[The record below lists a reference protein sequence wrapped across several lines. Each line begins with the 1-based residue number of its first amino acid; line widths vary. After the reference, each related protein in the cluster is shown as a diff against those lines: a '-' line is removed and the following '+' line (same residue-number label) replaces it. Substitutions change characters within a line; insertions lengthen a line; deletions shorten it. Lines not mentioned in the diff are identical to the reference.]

1 METDQT
7 VSRRSVLAVGAAA
20 AGSVALVACGSD
32 SGTTGAA
39 STTPPSP
46 TPSPTG
52 STAGAAG
59 LIAVADVPVGG
70 SAAATNAGAPV
81 VVAQPKAGEVV
92 AFSAICT
99 HKGCTVNPDGAQL
112 KCPCHGSVYD
122 AFTGEVVSGPAPAPL
137 PPVTVSVAKGVV
149 VAT

>member
-1 METDQT
+1 MDTDHT

-20 AGSVALVACGSD
+20 AGSVALAACGSD
-32 SGTTGAA
+32 SGTSGAA
-39 STTPPSP
+39 STTP
-46 TPSPTG
+46 PSPTG

-59 LIAVADVPVGG
+59 MIAVADVPVGG
-70 SAAATNAGAPV
+70 SASADNAGAPV

-137 PPVTVSVAKGVV
+137 PPVTVSVAKGEV

>member
-20 AGSVALVACGSD
+20 AGSVALAACGSD
-32 SGTTGAA
+32 SGTSGAA
-39 STTPPSP
+39 STTP
-46 TPSPTG
+46 PSPTG

-59 LIAVADVPVGG
+59 MIAVADVPVGG
-70 SAAATNAGAPV
+70 SASADNAGAPV
-81 VVAQPKAGEVV
+81 VVAQPKAGQVV

-137 PPVTVSVAKGVV
+137 PPVTVSVAKGEV